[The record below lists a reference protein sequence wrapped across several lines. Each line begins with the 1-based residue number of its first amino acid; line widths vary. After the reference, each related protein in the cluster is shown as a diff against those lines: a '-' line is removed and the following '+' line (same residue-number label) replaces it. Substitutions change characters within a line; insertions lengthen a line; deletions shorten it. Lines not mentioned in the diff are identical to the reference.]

1 MVPSTI
7 NDIGYQVK
15 TKQHGGYT
23 ERHNEFN
30 GHKVAP
36 KEILED
42 EFLQLSN
49 TYLTSTLQYPEEGN
63 IIEMF
68 LISNYLNSI
77 ISDRKYE
84 RQLLKLL
91 HHYREKMLVSNDR

>member
-68 LISNYLNSI
+68 LISNYLNF
-77 ISDRKYE
+77 ISYRKYE